1 MKFLWTI
8 FIKLINSFNIAEG
21 MILSKKQD
29 LCLELIA
36 ELVFLEKHLGRQ
48 QSGPVASLSLV
59 QEFQLVVLLCE
70 FFQRP
75 GGSEVTKNA
84 MFLSLFGCSPGPF
97 VSRSKVLAKLI
108 STAVSGSMLS
118 VT

>member
-1 MKFLWTI
+1 
-8 FIKLINSFNIAEG
+8 

-59 QEFQLVVLLCE
+59 QEFQLVVVLCE

-75 GGSEVTKNA
+75 GGTEVTKNA
-84 MFLSLFGCSPGPF
+84 MFLSLFGSSLGPF

-118 VT
+118 VTWIVFCFAFWRS